1 MTPSMSNV
9 STQISTEWLPA
20 PTRKKASSRVWN
32 LDVLLID
39 DDEADTALI
48 LTVLKRHP
56 EVSTARATDAPQFAL
71 RQLAAG
77 GQLRPD
83 LILLDIHM
91 PRLNGFD
98 FLEAMRAIPSMVH
111 VPVIF
116 LTTSALPGDL
126 AKSNDSSASL
136 CVIKPD
142 SYAGLQSCLN
152 GVLRCAA
159 SGRWNC

>member
-56 EVSTARATDAPQFAL
+56 EVSTADSDDAAHLFRDDRAHHSEMMPPIRGVFV
-71 RQLAAG
+71 G
-77 GQLRPD
+77 G
-83 LILLDIHM
+83 LI
-91 PRLNGFD
+91 
-98 FLEAMRAIPSMVH
+98 
-111 VPVIF
+111 
-116 LTTSALPGDL
+116 
-126 AKSNDSSASL
+126 
-136 CVIKPD
+136 
-142 SYAGLQSCLN
+142 
-152 GVLRCAA
+152 
-159 SGRWNC
+159 